1 MFSRILVANRGEI
14 ALRIIRACRELGIET
29 VAVFSKADENA
40 RYLRYANDRV
50 CIGPP
55 PSEQSYLN
63 IPNIISAAEITD
75 VEAIH
80 PGYGF
85 LSEASHFAEIC
96 ESSNITFI
104 GPSSKTMALMGN
116 KSQARKIAIE
126 NKVPVIPGSAS
137 TISNQQEAV
146 EIAHKIGFP
155 VLIKAA
161 AGGGGRGMRIAH
173 NDVSL
178 VSALAMAQR
187 EAETAFKDPSIY
199 IEKYIEH
206 ARHVEVQIL
215 ADQYGNIL
223 HLGERNCSLQR
234 RHQKLLEETPS
245 PGITPQV
252 RGELY
257 KAALKIARA
266 VNYTNAGTIEF
277 LVDKDGKFYFIEMNT
292 RLQVEHPV
300 TEMVTGLDLVK
311 EQLKVAAGEPLQ
323 YRQKHLRFE
332 GVAIECRIYAE
343 DPDNGFRPHP
353 GRISAYHLPGGKGV
367 RIDSHAHQGYE
378 IPPFYDSLISKLI
391 VHQPT
396 RQETIACLNRAL
408 EEYVIEGVKTTLPLH
423 LKLLNHPN
431 FLNGD
436 FSTTFVETLLGR
448 EQLG

>member
-1 MFSRILVANRGEI
+1 MFSRILIANRGEI
-14 ALRIIRACRELGIET
+14 ALRVIRACRELGIET

-40 RYLRYANDRV
+40 RYLQYADDKV

-63 IPNIISAAEITD
+63 IPSIISAAEVTD
-75 VEAIH
+75 VEAIP

-104 GPSSKTMALMGN
+104 GPSSKTLQLMGN
-116 KSQARKIAIE
+116 KSQARKVAME
-126 NKVPVIPGSAS
+126 NKVPVIPGSTS
-137 TISNQQEAV
+137 TITNQQEAV
-146 EIAHKIGFP
+146 SIAHKIGFP

-173 NDVSL
+173 NDASL
-178 VSALAMAQR
+178 ANALAMAQR
-187 EAETAFKDPSIY
+187 EAETAFKDSSLY

-215 ADQYGNIL
+215 ADQHGTIL
-223 HLGERNCSLQR
+223 HLGERDCSLQR

-245 PGITPQV
+245 PGITPRL
-252 RGELY
+252 RGDLY
-257 KAALKIARA
+257 TAALRMAKA
-266 VNYTNAGTIEF
+266 VNYTNAGTVEF
-277 LVDKDGKFYFIEMNT
+277 LVDRDGKFYFIEMNT

-300 TEMVTGLDLVK
+300 TEMVTGIDLVK
-311 EQLKVAAGEPLQ
+311 EQIRIASGEPLK
-323 YRQKHLRFE
+323 YRQKHVRFD

-353 GRISAYHLPGGKGV
+353 GRISTYHVPGGRGV
-367 RIDSHAHQGYE
+367 RVDSHVHQGYE

-391 VHQPT
+391 VHQAT
-396 RQETIACLNRAL
+396 RQEAIACLKRAL
-408 EEYVIEGVKTTLPLH
+408 EEYVIEGIKTTVPLH
-423 LKLLNHPN
+423 TKLLNHPN
-431 FLNGD
+431 FLNAD
-436 FSTTFVETLLGR
+436 FSTTFVEGLLGR
-448 EQLG
+448 EQ

>member
-40 RYLRYANDRV
+40 RYLRHADDRV

-63 IPNIISAAEITD
+63 IPSIISAAEITD

-85 LSEASHFAEIC
+85 LSESSHFAEIC

-104 GPSSKTMALMGN
+104 GPSSKAMQLMGN
-116 KSQARKIAIE
+116 KSQARKVAIE
-126 NKVPVIPGSAS
+126 NKIPVIPGSAS
-137 TISNQQEAV
+137 TIANQQEALD
-146 EIAHKIGFP
+146 IAHKIGYP

-173 NDVSL
+173 NDASL
-178 VSALAMAQR
+178 VNALAVAQR
-187 EAETAFKDPSIY
+187 EAEAAFKDSSIY
-199 IEKYIEH
+199 IEKYIER

-215 ADQYGNIL
+215 ADQYGNMM
-223 HLGERNCSLQR
+223 HLGERDCSLQR

-245 PGITPQV
+245 PGITPQL

-257 KAALKIARA
+257 KAALKIAKA
-266 VNYTNAGTIEF
+266 VNYTNVGTVEF
-277 LVDKDGKFYFIEMNT
+277 LVDENGKFYFIEMNT
-292 RLQVEHPV
+292 RLQVEHPI
-300 TEMVTGLDLVK
+300 TEMVTGIDLVK
-311 EQLKVAAGEPLQ
+311 EQIKIAAGEPLK
-323 YRQKHLRFE
+323 YRQKHVRFD

-353 GRISAYHLPGGKGV
+353 GRISTYHVPGGKGV
-367 RIDSHAHQGYE
+367 RVDSHVHQGYE

-391 VHQPT
+391 VHQAT
-396 RQETIACLNRAL
+396 RQESIACLKRAL

-423 LKLLNHPN
+423 MKLLNHTN
-431 FLNGD
+431 FLNGN
-436 FSTTFVETLLGR
+436 FTTTFVEGLMER
-448 EQLG
+448 EQ